1 MRLVSK
7 ILMKIRAGMF
17 ESKGGFSSLLLL
29 LSALLLERHLRFDE
43 IGAYQETLNRFR
55 TANLGRSGMKIFVNL
70 ASKHLRHSA
79 GEFGWLVYM

>member
-7 ILMKIRAGMF
+7 ILMKIRIEMF
-17 ESKGGFSSLLLL
+17 ECKGGIVSVLLLFT
-29 LSALLLERHLRFDE
+29 ALLFGPHLRFDE

-55 TANLGRSGMKIFVNL
+55 TANLGRSGMRIFVNL
-70 ASKHLRHSA
+70 ASRHLRQSA

>member
-1 MRLVSK
+1 M
-7 ILMKIRAGMF
+7 
-17 ESKGGFSSLLLL
+17 
-29 LSALLLERHLRFDE
+29 LERHLRFDE

-55 TANLGRSGMKIFVNL
+55 TANLGRSDMKLFVNL

>member
-7 ILMKIRAGMF
+7 ILMKIRIEMF
-17 ESKGGFSSLLLL
+17 ECKGGILSVPLLFTV
-29 LSALLLERHLRFDE
+29 LLLEPHLRFDE

-55 TANLGRSGMKIFVNL
+55 SVNLGRSDMKLFVGL

>member
-1 MRLVSK
+1 
-7 ILMKIRAGMF
+7 MKIRAGMF

-55 TANLGRSGMKIFVNL
+55 TANLGRSDMKLFVNL

-79 GEFGWLVYM
+79 GEFGWLVYMRDRRT

>member
-1 MRLVSK
+1 
-7 ILMKIRAGMF
+7 MKIRAGMI

-55 TANLGRSGMKIFVNL
+55 TANLGRSDMKLFVNL

>member
-1 MRLVSK
+1 
-7 ILMKIRAGMF
+7 MKIRAGMF

-55 TANLGRSGMKIFVNL
+55 TANLGRSDMKLFVNL

-79 GEFGWLVYM
+79 GEFGWLVYMAET

>member
-1 MRLVSK
+1 
-7 ILMKIRAGMF
+7 MKIRAGMF

-55 TANLGRSGMKIFVNL
+55 TANLGRSDMKLFVNL
-70 ASKHLRHSA
+70 VSKHLRHSA

>member
-1 MRLVSK
+1 M
-7 ILMKIRAGMF
+7 
-17 ESKGGFSSLLLL
+17 LLL

-55 TANLGRSGMKIFVNL
+55 TANLGRSGMRIFVNL

>member
-7 ILMKIRAGMF
+7 ILMKIRIEMF
-17 ESKGGFSSLLLL
+17 ECKGGIVSVPLLFTSLLL
-29 LSALLLERHLRFDE
+29 ETHLRFDE

-55 TANLGRSGMKIFVNL
+55 TINLGRAGMKTFVNL
-70 ASKHLRHSA
+70 ASRHLRQSA

>member
-55 TANLGRSGMKIFVNL
+55 TANLGRSDMKLFVNL
-70 ASKHLRHSA
+70 VSKHLRHSA

>member
-1 MRLVSK
+1 
-7 ILMKIRAGMF
+7 MKIRAGMF

-55 TANLGRSGMKIFVNL
+55 TANLGRSDMKLFVNL

-79 GEFGWLVYM
+79 GEFGWLVYMCGRRA

>member
-1 MRLVSK
+1 
-7 ILMKIRAGMF
+7 MKIRAGMF

-55 TANLGRSGMKIFVNL
+55 TANLGRSDMKLFVNL

>member
-1 MRLVSK
+1 
-7 ILMKIRAGMF
+7 MKIRARMF

-55 TANLGRSGMKIFVNL
+55 TANLGRSDMKLFVNL

>member
-1 MRLVSK
+1 
-7 ILMKIRAGMF
+7 MKIRAGMF

-55 TANLGRSGMKIFVNL
+55 TANLGRSGMRIFVNL
-70 ASKHLRHSA
+70 ASRHLRQSA

>member
-1 MRLVSK
+1 
-7 ILMKIRAGMF
+7 MKIRAGMF

-55 TANLGRSGMKIFVNL
+55 TANLGRSDIKLFVNL

>member
-1 MRLVSK
+1 
-7 ILMKIRAGMF
+7 MKIRAGMF

-55 TANLGRSGMKIFVNL
+55 TANLGRSDMKLFVNL
-70 ASKHLRHSA
+70 ATKHLRHSA

>member
-1 MRLVSK
+1 
-7 ILMKIRAGMF
+7 MKIRAGMF

-43 IGAYQETLNRFR
+43 IGTYQETLNRFR
-55 TANLGRSGMKIFVNL
+55 TANLGRSDMKLFVNL

>member
-1 MRLVSK
+1 
-7 ILMKIRAGMF
+7 MKIRAGMF

-55 TANLGRSGMKIFVNL
+55 TANLGRSDMKLFVNL
-70 ASKHLRHSA
+70 ATKHLRHSA
-79 GEFGWLVYM
+79 GEFGWLMYM